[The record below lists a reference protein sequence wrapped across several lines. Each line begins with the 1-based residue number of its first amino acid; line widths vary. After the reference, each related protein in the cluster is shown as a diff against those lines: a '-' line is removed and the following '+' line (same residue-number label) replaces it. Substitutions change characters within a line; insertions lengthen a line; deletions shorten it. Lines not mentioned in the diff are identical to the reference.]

1 MQEKNKL
8 LPAEQKR
15 SRLVKVQTTTDPH
28 YGKKPSERTLI
39 EQLKNG
45 LIIVDKPAGPTSHQI
60 DAWVKKIVRKDKVG
74 HAGTLDPQ
82 VTGILPL
89 GIGRATRALPVLV
102 KAGKEYVAVM
112 SLHKSVSEDRV
123 KKVIAGFKGDIVQL
137 PPVRSAVKRVRR
149 KRRIYYIDFLEKQ
162 GNNVLFRVG
171 CEAGTYVRTL
181 CVDIGKKLGCG
192 AHLARLRRTK
202 VGRFSEKELITL
214 HDLKDAMVFWKE
226 NDEQDWLLKLIHP
239 WEELLHPLPKIIV
252 RDSAVDA
259 ICHGANLALP
269 GVVEVDTGIQRND
282 MVAIFTLKGEGVA
295 IALAL
300 CSTEDIIEKDNGLC
314 AEITRVFMP
323 KGTYPPIWKK
333 HK

>member
-1 MQEKNKL
+1 MHEINQL

-39 EQLKNG
+39 EQLGNG
-45 LIIVDKPAGPTSHQI
+45 LVLIDKTAGPTSHQI
-60 DAWVKKIVRKDKVG
+60 DAWVKKIVKKDKVG

-89 GIGRATRALPVLV
+89 GIGLATRALPVLV
-102 KAGKEYVAVM
+102 NAGKEYVAIM
-112 SLHKSVSEDRV
+112 SLHKPVDEDRIR
-123 KKVIAGFKGDIVQL
+123 KVIDGFKGDIVQL

-149 KRRIYYIDFLEKQ
+149 KRRIYYIDFLEKE

-214 HDLKDAMVFWKE
+214 HDLNDAMVFWKE
-226 NDEQDWLLKLIHP
+226 NDEQDWLLHLIHP
-239 WEELLHPLPKIIV
+239 WEELLHPLPKIII

-269 GVVEVDTGIQRND
+269 GVVEVDTEIKKDD
-282 MVAIFTLKGEGVA
+282 MVAIMTLKGEGVA
-295 IALAL
+295 IGKALRP
-300 CSTEDIIEKDNGLC
+300 TEEIIEKDTGLC
-314 AEITRVFMP
+314 TEIDRVFMK
-323 KGTYPPIWKK
+323 KGTYPAIWKK
-333 HK
+333 H